1 MVRQGGLTGYGSSGK
16 SGDRSSSSSSSTR
29 RAWLGADEETS
40 ERRQCMELARV
51 GGDGAAREITMWHA
65 RVATEKSRARGA
77 QEVRGCTGGE
87 GRGETVDYPILVCSA
102 VRVAV

>member
-1 MVRQGGLTGYGSSGK
+1 VTVPRPAAPRQGEPGWERMKRQANDGS
-16 SGDRSSSSSSSTR
+16 
-29 RAWLGADEETS
+29 AWGWHAWAAT
-40 ERRQCMELARV
+40 
-51 GGDGAAREITMWHA
+51 GAAREITVWHA

>member
-1 MVRQGGLTGYGSSGK
+1 
-16 SGDRSSSSSSSTR
+16 
-29 RAWLGADEETS
+29 
-40 ERRQCMELARV
+40 MEMARV
-51 GGDGAAREITMWHA
+51 GGDGGGEGGHRVARMWQA